1 MIGYYKTKLKT
12 FGLVSPHKAAELAYE
27 LFCTPRFGRHTGK
40 MPVFFEQA
48 EQLSFVLDGLTVRGF
63 RFLPSSPN
71 GKKIALAHGFSSYS
85 YKFERYIK
93 LLTQEGFEVLTFDA
107 PGHGTSEG
115 KLINAAIYRDVLLQV
130 ESLYGPLYGLIG
142 HSLGGLSAALAFET
156 LPDTENRKLVL
167 IAPATETET
176 TFADFFKFVKMDD
189 KVKKAFTSL
198 VVELAGAPVSYF
210 SVSRVVKKTKGSVFW
225 VHDKQDPICP
235 FKDVK
240 PLLSLDLPHVRFLV
254 TEHLGHSK
262 VYKDNAVS
270 TQIVQFFNGNNT

>member
-12 FGLVSPHKAAELAYE
+12 LGLVSPRKAAELAYE
-27 LFCTPRFGRHTGK
+27 LFCTPHFGKFTGK
-40 MPVFFEQA
+40 MPVFFQQA
-48 EQLSFVLDGLTVRGF
+48 EQLSLVADGLTVRGF
-63 RFLPSSPN
+63 RFLAANPN
-71 GKKIALAHGFSSYS
+71 GKKIAIAHGFSSYS
-85 YKFERYIK
+85 YKFEQYIT
-93 LLTQEGFEVLTFDA
+93 LFMQQGFEVLTFDA
-107 PGHGTSEG
+107 PAHGTSEG
-115 KLINAAIYRDVLLQV
+115 KLINAAIYRDVLIQV
-130 ESLYGPLYGLIG
+130 ELLYGPLYGIMG

-156 LPDTENRKLVL
+156 FADAENRKLVL

-176 TFADFFKFVKMDD
+176 TFADFFKLVRLHD
-189 KVKKAFTSL
+189 KVKEAFNTL
-198 VVELAGAPVSYF
+198 IVEIAGAPVSYF
-210 SVSRVVKKTKGSVFW
+210 SVSRVVKNTKGSVLW